1 MEHGKVQELFDELH
15 SYWAMQFARSDQ
27 GPAAAMSMEKRFR
40 IGLAVK
46 YYSAR
51 FAPGEF
57 QTPALCF
64 AATKMVRAV
73 AQAAGIQ
80 AEPVTVTFHAEF
92 EGRKLELGA
101 SNPRLTR
108 DTASGRAHHFWT
120 GHEIVH
126 FPAYGLVIDPT
137 ALQLAFKYL
146 ELGLVLPVVAAAPT
160 RLRTGDAIAAELERQ
175 QIPATY
181 VVRQAN
187 YDYRRMPSWPAIEQI
202 AEQALPLVD
211 QAVTSY
217 MAADGHKLAT
227 KGSHDASGAPVVT
240 AVPEPAL
247 TDDIPR
253 G

>member
-1 MEHGKVQELFDELH
+1 MEHGQVQELFDELY
-15 SYWAMQFARSDQ
+15 SYWAIRFAKSDQ
-27 GPAAAMSMEKRFR
+27 GPAAAMSMEQRFR

-64 AATKMVRAV
+64 AATKMVRTV
-73 AQAAGIQ
+73 AQAAGVQ

-92 EGRKLELGA
+92 EDQKLELGA

-108 DTASGRAHHFWT
+108 KTASGRAHHFWT

-126 FPAYGLVIDPT
+126 FPAHGLVIDPT
-137 ALQLAFKYL
+137 ALQLSFKYP
-146 ELGLVLPVVAAAPT
+146 ELGLVRPVVAAAPT
-160 RLRTGDAIAAELERQ
+160 PLRTGDTIAAELEHQ
-175 QIPATY
+175 QLSATY

-187 YDYRRMPSWPAIEQI
+187 YDYRRMPSWPAVEQI
-202 AEQALPLVD
+202 AQQALPLVD

-217 MAADGHKLAT
+217 MSTNKYRLE
-227 KGSHDASGAPVVT
+227 
-240 AVPEPAL
+240 EPSSL
-247 TDDIPR
+247 TDDIP
-253 G
+253 GG